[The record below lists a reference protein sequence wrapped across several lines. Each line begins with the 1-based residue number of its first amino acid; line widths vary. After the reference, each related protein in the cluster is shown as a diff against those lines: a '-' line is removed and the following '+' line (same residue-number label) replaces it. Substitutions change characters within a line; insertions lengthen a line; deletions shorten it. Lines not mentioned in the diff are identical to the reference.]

1 MRHRRALLEVTVTA
15 ADVHDSKAAPGLLGE
30 FMTEPGRLLELV
42 WADSAYQGPEL
53 ADAFA
58 AHGVKVEVV
67 KRTDSS

>member
-1 MRHRRALLEVTVTA
+1 M
-15 ADVHDSKAAPGLLGE
+15 HDSKAAPGLLGE